1 MARLSC
7 WCGGGRIEQELDAL
21 SGVQENQIL
30 KHYIL
35 ALKTRWLLWY
45 LPCLVTLV
53 ILRVYEVFCFFFWT
67 AVGMCAV
74 PRRTCRV
81 RTEMVSNFFST
92 SNVKAVHFNGP
103 LQDTQNGA
111 STVPERYGTF
121 PFTHWYI
128 TNLRCFEAKFW
139 LVLKTKQHI
148 FSCFWILL
156 PNDLEKVKCSPPKNQ
171 LLARLHPNSR
181 LWFHISKWNG
191 IPLLQ

>member
-1 MARLSC
+1 
-7 WCGGGRIEQELDAL
+7 
-21 SGVQENQIL
+21 
-30 KHYIL
+30 
-35 ALKTRWLLWY
+35 
-45 LPCLVTLV
+45 
-53 ILRVYEVFCFFFWT
+53 
-67 AVGMCAV
+67 MCAV

-156 PNDLEKVKCSPPKNQ
+156 PNDLEKVTCSPPKNQ

-181 LWFHISKWNG
+181 LWFTYPSGTAFHCSSSWSSCTATYLLIPSCISYHIAIYIQFYCIATIGSVIINHT
-191 IPLLQ
+191 IFVA